1 MQGPV
6 RRPARGRPP
15 GIAALPVNSSRP
27 YLLRA
32 LYEWIVDNG
41 CTPHII
47 VDARRPGVDV
57 PERYVKDGQ
66 IVLNLS
72 PSAVIELQL
81 ADDYVSFNGR
91 FGGKPMDVFIPMR
104 ALLGVYARENGQGMA
119 FEPDQ
124 EGDDPTPQN
133 GGKAPTPLRRAG
145 KPSLKVVK

>member
-1 MQGPV
+1 M
-6 RRPARGRPP
+6 
-15 GIAALPVNSSRP
+15 NSSRP

-47 VDARRPGVDV
+47 VDATIDRVDV
-57 PERYVKDGQ
+57 PSQYVKDGQ

-81 ADDYVSFNGR
+81 GDDSVSFNGR
-91 FGGKPMDVFIPMR
+91 FGGRPTDVFIPI
-104 ALLGVYARENGQGMA
+104 AAVLGVYARENGQGMA
-119 FEPDQ
+119 FEPEEDM
-124 EGDDPTPQN
+124 DPEPED
-133 GGKAPTPLRRAG
+133 GGTAPTPLRRAG